1 LSQYAKDIIDI
12 SDRLF
17 RYAEPAATLVTGAAA
32 EPLSGLYGLA
42 NLAITRNPDAAANA
56 VNQAQRALTYQPRT
70 AQGQAGLR
78 GLQDI
83 LQPIGEVVQGASQ
96 NLGDKAYGATGSP
109 ALAAAAYSAPTAM
122 LEALGLKGL
131 SIAKSP
137 VKAADLYS
145 ARMGMGDIPAEY
157 ADNFNQWFGDS
168 KMIDAEG
175 KPQVFYH
182 GTNAGDIEEFN
193 PYASSG
199 MTDSSGAIFFSS
211 DPTNASGYALR
222 GKAKKDG
229 GKAVHPAYLNIRN
242 PLVLDFSKDPYA
254 NWSQFEIKSPDFD
267 YDPMTRQLRPLTPEE
282 ASAITTPLMTRELA
296 EGIVQFRDK
305 IPKTS
310 ASFSDNVDRIMQRG
324 TVMDINDLTKI
335 AKAMGKDAMIAK
347 GIFDAG
353 KKTHM
358 VKQDSIAVFSPE
370 QIKSAVG
377 NSGNFSKS
385 SKSTS
390 N

>member
-96 NLGDKAYGATGSP
+96 SLGDKAYGATGSP

-137 VKAADLYS
+137 VKAADLYTPRMS
-145 ARMGMGDIPAEY
+145 AGSFGKIQNFRAPDFELDPSELADVGAEVTDGMVTLYHRTTPEAAEKIRKSGKFETKEDGVFFSTSLDGQAKDYGEGIVKVKVPSSMLQLDDIF
-157 ADNFNQWFGDS
+157 DNEAHVRVPMN
-168 KMIDAEG
+168 KA
-175 KPQVFYH
+175 
-182 GTNAGDIEEFN
+182 
-193 PYASSG
+193 
-199 MTDSSGAIFFSS
+199 GAIDLKRFIAN
-211 DPTNASGYALR
+211 DEQPARPTNA
-222 GKAKKDG
+222 
-229 GKAVHPAYLNIRN
+229 
-242 PLVLDFSKDPYA
+242 
-254 NWSQFEIKSPDFD
+254 
-267 YDPMTRQLRPLTPEE
+267 
-282 ASAITTPLMTRELA
+282 
-296 EGIVQFRDK
+296 
-305 IPKTS
+305 
-310 ASFSDNVDRIMQRG
+310 MQ
-324 TVMDINDLTKI
+324 
-335 AKAMGKDAMIAK
+335 
-347 GIFDAG
+347 
-353 KKTHM
+353 
-358 VKQDSIAVFSPE
+358 
-370 QIKSAVG
+370 
-377 NSGNFSKS
+377 
-385 SKSTS
+385 
-390 N
+390 